1 MNTYKKSVEYEGE
14 NLKANDLRVV
24 KTKQAL
30 HNALMTLLSQ
40 KPLETIS
47 IAEICRVANINR
59 GTFYLHYEQ
68 KEGLFEEYF
77 QEIMEDLYNS
87 YEEPYRAATT
97 LDKNQ
102 LDPNTIRIFH
112 HIERFKMFY
121 RIVFS
126 KNVPL
131 TYYYMLF
138 DGIYSLLKRD
148 ITAQHKLHDEIA
160 IDYYSAYQAN
170 AIIGLI
176 IQWYRND
183 FADSVSTLNKQL
195 AAILRFGH

>member
-1 MNTYKKSVEYEGE
+1 MSTT
-14 NLKANDLRVV
+14 DLRII

-30 HNALMTLLSQ
+30 HAALLTLLSQ
-40 KPLETIS
+40 KPLEQIS
-47 IAEICRVANINR
+47 IAEICREAKVNR

-77 QEIMEDLYNS
+77 QEIMEDLYQS
-87 YEEPYRAATT
+87 YEEPYRAVTT
-97 LDKNQ
+97 LDTHQ

-121 RIVFS
+121 CIVFS

-148 ITAQHKLHDEIA
+148 ITLHHEHQMTESISF
-160 IDYYSAYQAN
+160 DYYSAYQAN

-176 IQWYRND
+176 IQWYRGD
-183 FADSVSTLNKQL
+183 FKDSVSVLNQQL
-195 AAILRFGH
+195 AAILKNVRSGG